1 MTSKTASPRY
11 CHERL
16 RTVALSFKSDL
27 PHPWLRCWSN
37 IPGLRANLKS
47 DFDGLEYDLAQTW
60 KLFPQYSIRNSDNMQ
75 ISEFEFHITKSTL
88 AIFEHS
94 HTVLTPSY
102 KVFVPIKFRF
112 TLQLPENASEGHEF
126 PQIIFNLALISS
138 LSLPS
143 GSHCQWCSPLIF
155 TKFHVFRF
163 ETRD

>member
-1 MTSKTASPRY
+1 
-11 CHERL
+11 
-16 RTVALSFKSDL
+16 
-27 PHPWLRCWSN
+27 
-37 IPGLRANLKS
+37 
-47 DFDGLEYDLAQTW
+47 
-60 KLFPQYSIRNSDNMQ
+60 MQ

-143 GSHCQWCSPLIF
+143 GSHCQ
-155 TKFHVFRF
+155 
-163 ETRD
+163 